1 MNCLNIFS
9 FSFKADQ
16 PQIAK
21 LTRETLQNMKGF
33 QKLIKKQSKDID
45 ALKKKHNKERA
56 LMQKQHS
63 SIIDKMTSYF
73 DKSNNGIGGAGFIN
87 NNFSTTMSNENPSS
101 PKHYTEFTELNPTNQ
116 TTSSTP
122 LSPFEKKQTSFKS
135 KIKETVDEQTKSWA
149 NLIERQQTEEKQL
162 NNERVEQQC
171 ICFQQ
176 LLMEAQKQRKKDIE
190 LRQKKESDQLKSN
203 QAKQSVED
211 SNRLKADKNFRT
223 KQDRDRRLRELQS
236 TNMKK
241 FMDERKRLANKHQQ
255 ENTTLVNLVKE
266 EEDTLNE
273 ENNKVNKYYLT

>member
-1 MNCLNIFS
+1 
-9 FSFKADQ
+9 
-16 PQIAK
+16 
-21 LTRETLQNMKGF
+21 MKGF
-33 QKLIKKQSKDID
+33 QKLLKKQSKDLE
-45 ALKKKHNKERA
+45 ALNKKHNKEKA

-73 DKSNNGIGGAGFIN
+73 DKSGISAGSGAGLIN
-87 NNFSTTMSNENPSS
+87 NNFNNTNSASDPAS
-101 PKHYTEFTELNPTNQ
+101 PKNITEFTDLNQ
-116 TTSSTP
+116 TNSTS
-122 LSPFEKKQTSFKS
+122 LSPFEKKQSSFKT

-149 NLIERQQTEEKQL
+149 SLVERQQVEVKQL

-190 LRQKKESDQLKSN
+190 LRQKKETDQLKSN

-211 SNRLKADKNFRT
+211 SKRLLADKNFRT
-223 KQDRDRRLRELQS
+223 KQDRDRRLRELNS

-241 FMDERKRLANKHQQ
+241 FIDERKRLANKHQQ
-255 ENTTLVNLVKE
+255 ENSTLVNLVKE

-273 ENNKVNKYYLT
+273 ENNKVNSFERIFCP

>member
-1 MNCLNIFS
+1 M
-9 FSFKADQ
+9 
-16 PQIAK
+16 
-21 LTRETLQNMKGF
+21 
-33 QKLIKKQSKDID
+33 
-45 ALKKKHNKERA
+45 
-56 LMQKQHS
+56 
-63 SIIDKMTSYF
+63 
-73 DKSNNGIGGAGFIN
+73 
-87 NNFSTTMSNENPSS
+87 
-101 PKHYTEFTELNPTNQ
+101 
-116 TTSSTP
+116 
-122 LSPFEKKQTSFKS
+122 
-135 KIKETVDEQTKSWA
+135 
-149 NLIERQQTEEKQL
+149 IERQQTEEKQL